1 MFLYFWNIIMNAV
14 LIKARF
20 INVNEVLL
28 VIRLIACL
36 RWEQISVFL
45 HVFMFVWL
53 SEIRVVHEEVSLTE
67 KLSPARSGIVC
78 VRFSSG
84 SRLSESNRKYGQ
96 SCSDFFFKFFNFL
109 KVHSEIQNKR
119 VCVYIYC
126 LQISYLI
133 HTWMKWNVESS
144 CFVNWLDLERVLCFK

>member
-1 MFLYFWNIIMNAV
+1 MNAV

-45 HVFMFVWL
+45 HVVMFVWL
-53 SEIRVVHEEVSLTE
+53 SEIRVVHEEVSLTA

-84 SRLSESNRKYGQ
+84 SRLSESNRIESMGRAVLI
-96 SCSDFFFKFFNFL
+96 FFFKFFNFL

-133 HTWMKWNVESS
+133 HTWMK
-144 CFVNWLDLERVLCFK
+144 

>member
-1 MFLYFWNIIMNAV
+1 MNAV

-45 HVFMFVWL
+45 HVVMFVWL
-53 SEIRVVHEEVSLTE
+53 SEIRVVHEEVSLTA

-96 SCSDFFFKFFNFL
+96 SCSDLFFIF
-109 KVHSEIQNKR
+109 
-119 VCVYIYC
+119 
-126 LQISYLI
+126 
-133 HTWMKWNVESS
+133 
-144 CFVNWLDLERVLCFK
+144 

>member
-1 MFLYFWNIIMNAV
+1 MNAV

-45 HVFMFVWL
+45 HVVMFVWL
-53 SEIRVVHEEVSLTE
+53 SEIRVVHEEVSLTA

-84 SRLSESNRKYGQ
+84 SRLSESNRIESMGRAVLI
-96 SCSDFFFKFFNFL
+96 FFLNFL
-109 KVHSEIQNKR
+109 I
-119 VCVYIYC
+119 
-126 LQISYLI
+126 
-133 HTWMKWNVESS
+133 
-144 CFVNWLDLERVLCFK
+144 F